1 MVLRMRRRVILLIYK
16 AVRIVLFDERQQI
29 VLLHVDVPLWVE
41 IASHNNQRGIAT
53 PRNSSSQHD
62 PAAYLLAFGK
72 YVAREAEVAPKLGQ
86 AVRNVQTNR
95 FFQRP
100 HRQKSCSRANWNRSL
115 FCSLFSLTRS
125 FAGPKMKCSSF
136 ARVFCTVQSDT
147 LMSMSFNTGRVVFF
161 QFSSSWTPAA
171 SYVQIVR
178 AAALI
183 ACSKL
188 RVVCFEDKMRQN
200 SCLYWRTLQ

>member
-136 ARVFCTVQSDT
+136 ARVFFVQYRVTHWCLCLSIPDE
-147 LMSMSFNTGRVVFF
+147 SSFFNFRLPEHLLPHTFR
-161 QFSSSWTPAA
+161 
-171 SYVQIVR
+171 
-178 AAALI
+178 
-183 ACSKL
+183 
-188 RVVCFEDKMRQN
+188 
-200 SCLYWRTLQ
+200 